1 MASRLASSDH
11 FYWQQ
16 HHGFSWLVDLETE
29 PTGASSMNKESLF
42 GASLFPYLAFLWFL
56 TKSGQTPK
64 LALIGFYMT
73 LVFVA
78 ITIPAGL
85 YAELVLKQSLANVD
99 WLHGGAESFLTI
111 ANILLVLGFSA
122 SHQAVGQKS
131 GTTETKEI
139 IKTLAQEEI

>member
-1 MASRLASSDH
+1 MVGRSPGGYHPD
-11 FYWQQ
+11 WQQ
-16 HHGFSWLVDLETE
+16 YHGASGLVDLETK
-29 PTGASSMNKESLF
+29 PGGASIVNKESLF

-64 LALIGFYMT
+64 LALVGFYMT

-78 ITIPAGL
+78 VTIPAGL

-111 ANILLVLGFSA
+111 ANILVVLGFSR
-122 SHQAVGQKS
+122 SIQDLSK
-131 GTTETKEI
+131 KE
-139 IKTLAQEEI
+139 LEHPDS

>member
-1 MASRLASSDH
+1 
-11 FYWQQ
+11 
-16 HHGFSWLVDLETE
+16 
-29 PTGASSMNKESLF
+29 MNKESLF

-99 WLHGGAESFLTI
+99 WLHGAAESFLTI
-111 ANILLVLGFSA
+111 ANVLVVIGFSR
-122 SHQAVGQKS
+122 SYQKNS
-131 GTTETKEI
+131 TPGTKETSPI
-139 IKTLAQEEI
+139 LASEEN

>member
-1 MASRLASSDH
+1 VVSGLASSHH
-11 FYWQQ
+11 FHWQQ
-16 HHGFSWLVDLETE
+16 HHGLSGLVDLAAES
-29 PTGASSMNKESLF
+29 TGASSVNKESLF

-78 ITIPAGL
+78 VTIPAGL

-111 ANILLVLGFSA
+111 ANVLVVLGFSRP
-122 SHQAVGQKS
+122 HQIPVKADTNSKS
-131 GTTETKEI
+131 VKI
-139 IKTLAQEEI
+139 QTLTPKDS

>member
-1 MASRLASSDH
+1 
-11 FYWQQ
+11 
-16 HHGFSWLVDLETE
+16 
-29 PTGASSMNKESLF
+29 MNKESLF

-111 ANILLVLGFSA
+111 ANVLVVLGFSR
-122 SHQAVGQKS
+122 SNPKISTSDGQEIS
-131 GTTETKEI
+131 QNLAKEE
-139 IKTLAQEEI
+139 K

>member
-1 MASRLASSDH
+1 MAGRSTSSYYFDREH
-11 FYWQQ
+11 YD
-16 HHGFSWLVDLETE
+16 GLSWLVDLAAK
-29 PTGASSMNKESLF
+29 PTGASLMTKESLF

-64 LALIGFYMT
+64 LALVGFYMT

-78 ITIPAGL
+78 VTIPAGL

-111 ANILLVLGFSA
+111 ANILVVLGFSQ
-122 SHQAVGQKS
+122 SIKNVPPKS
-131 GTTETKEI
+131 E
-139 IKTLAQEEI
+139 

>member
-1 MASRLASSDH
+1 
-11 FYWQQ
+11 
-16 HHGFSWLVDLETE
+16 
-29 PTGASSMNKESLF
+29 MNKESLF

-111 ANILLVLGFSA
+111 ANILVVLGFS
-122 SHQAVGQKS
+122 QKS
-131 GTTETKEI
+131 STTETKEI
-139 IKTLAQEEI
+139 IQTLTEEKARRATE